1 MENYSRTNNPETLLS
16 VEDLHTSFYTKKG
29 QVKAVDGVSFSAQ
42 KGETVGLVGESGSG
56 KSITCLSI
64 MGLVPQPTGEVT
76 SGRIMFN
83 NENLLDKSKEEM
95 RRLRGD
101 RISMILQDPMVALNQ
116 LLTVGYQLGE
126 CFKFHDK
133 AQGSIKDK
141 CIQLLK
147 KVKVP
152 APEAR
157 LNFYP
162 FQLSGGISQRVLISA
177 GIANSP
183 DLLIADEPTTALDVT
198 IQAQILKLLKD
209 LQKEFNSAIILVTH
223 DLASVAQICQRVL
236 VMYAGRIVEKAP
248 IKTFFKNPAH
258 PYSIGLIKSLPKL
271 GQKVD
276 QLYSI
281 EGQPPSLFDLPRG
294 CRFAPRCE
302 HAKPICSETYPPE
315 VEIADGHK
323 VSCWLFGTDD
333 RRQRKWKSEEG
344 KTEVEKM

>member
-1 MENYSRTNNPETLLS
+1 MIAENNKNILV
-16 VEDLHTSFYTKKG
+16 VEDLQTSFYTKKG
-29 QVKAVDGVSFSAQ
+29 EVKAVDGVSFSVAR
-42 KGETVGLVGESGSG
+42 GEIVGLVGESGCG

-64 MGLVPQPTGEVT
+64 MGLVPQPAGKII
-76 SGRIMFN
+76 SGRIVFK

-133 AQGSIKDK
+133 ALSSLNEE
-141 CIQLLK
+141 CVRLLK

-162 FQLSGGISQRVLISA
+162 HQLSGGISQRVLISA

-198 IQAQILKLLKD
+198 IQAQILNLLKD
-209 LQKEFNSAIILVTH
+209 LQKESDSAIILVTH
-223 DLASVAQICQRVL
+223 DLASVAQVCHRVL
-236 VMYAGRIVEKAP
+236 VMYAGRIIEKAP

-271 GQKVD
+271 GRKVD

-281 EGQPPSLFDLPRG
+281 EGQPPSLFNMPPG

-302 HAKPICSETYPPE
+302 NVKAICQETYPPE
-315 VEIADGHK
+315 SKIEEGHK
-323 VSCWLFGTDD
+323 VSCWLFGSDD
-333 RRQRKWKSEEG
+333 KQ
-344 KTEVEKM
+344 

>member
-1 MENYSRTNNPETLLS
+1 MEPENNKNILV

-29 QVKAVDGVSFSAQ
+29 EVKAVDGVGFSVA
-42 KGETVGLVGESGSG
+42 KGEIVGLVGESGCG

-64 MGLVPQPTGEVT
+64 MGLVPQPAGKIT
-76 SGRIMFN
+76 SGRIMFK

-133 AQGSIKDK
+133 ALSSLKDE
-141 CIQLLK
+141 CVRLLK
-147 KVKVP
+147 RVKVP

-162 FQLSGGISQRVLISA
+162 HQLSGGISQRVLISA

-198 IQAQILKLLKD
+198 IQAQILNLLKE
-209 LQKEFNSAIILVTH
+209 LQKESDSAIILVTH
-223 DLASVAQICQRVL
+223 DLASVAQICHRVL

-258 PYSIGLIKSLPKL
+258 PYSNGLIKSLPKL
-271 GQKVD
+271 GRKID

-281 EGQPPSLFDLPRG
+281 EGQPPGLFNIPRG
-294 CRFAPRCE
+294 CR
-302 HAKPICSETYPPE
+302 
-315 VEIADGHK
+315 
-323 VSCWLFGTDD
+323 
-333 RRQRKWKSEEG
+333 
-344 KTEVEKM
+344 

>member
-1 MENYSRTNNPETLLS
+1 MTLANHNKLLT
-16 VEDLHTSFYTKKG
+16 VEDLHTSFYTKRG
-29 QVKAVDGVSFSAQ
+29 EVKAVDGVSFSAQ
-42 KGETVGLVGESGSG
+42 KGEIIGLVGESGSG

-64 MGLVPQPTGEVT
+64 MGLVPQPAGEVT
-76 SGRIMFN
+76 SGRIMFK

-133 AQGSIKDK
+133 AQGSLKDK
-141 CIQLLK
+141 CIRLLK
-147 KVKVP
+147 KVQVP

-198 IQAQILKLLKD
+198 IQAQILELLKE
-209 LQKEFNSAIILVTH
+209 LQKEFDSAIILVTH
-223 DLASVAQICQRVL
+223 DLASVAQICSRVL

-248 IKTFFKNPAH
+248 VKTFYKNPAH

-271 GQKVD
+271 GRKVD

-281 EGQPPSLFDLPRG
+281 EGQPPSLFNIPDG

-302 HAKPICSETYPPE
+302 NAKAICKEKYPPE
-315 VEIADGHK
+315 VEIENGHK
-323 VSCWLFGTDD
+323 VSCWLFGTEVRGQRTDYRIQTEGRKLED
-333 RRQRKWKSEEG
+333 RR
-344 KTEVEKM
+344 

>member
-1 MENYSRTNNPETLLS
+1 
-16 VEDLHTSFYTKKG
+16 
-29 QVKAVDGVSFSAQ
+29 
-42 KGETVGLVGESGSG
+42 
-56 KSITCLSI
+56 
-64 MGLVPQPTGEVT
+64 
-76 SGRIMFN
+76 
-83 NENLLDKSKEEM
+83 
-95 RRLRGD
+95 
-101 RISMILQDPMVALNQ
+101 
-116 LLTVGYQLGE
+116 LGE
-126 CFKFHDK
+126 CFKFHGK
-133 AQGSIKDK
+133 SQGSLKYKI
-141 CIQLLK
+141 IQLFK

-162 FQLSGGISQRVLISA
+162 YQLSGGISQRVLISA

-209 LQKEFNSAIILVTH
+209 LQQEFDSAIILVTH
-223 DLASVAQICQRVL
+223 DLASVAQICGRVL

-248 IKTFFKNPAH
+248 IITFFKNPAH

-302 HAKPICSETYPPE
+302 NAKAICSKTYPPE
-315 VEIADGHK
+315 VEIATGHK
-323 VSCWLFGTDD
+323 VSCWLFDEED
-333 RRQRKWKSEEG
+333 R
-344 KTEVEKM
+344 